1 MRMTKPPYTWV
12 ESPLM
17 TSPPKRRARSTATRL
32 LPTAVGP
39 RTMTM
44 PLLSGSN
51 FDQYPD
57 REDRGEKKESEEL
70 TPLQGASPT
79 LSRLLTSA
87 DSWAWPRVRLTAR
100 TSATRTS
107 SLLPR
112 RLRRRLSPTMLAFTL
127 SRDLISSR
135 PP

>member
-1 MRMTKPPYTWV
+1 M

-17 TSPPKRRARSTATRL
+17 TSPPQRRAKSTATRL

-57 REDRGEKKESEEL
+57 REDRGEKQEGEEL
-70 TPLQGASPT
+70 APLQGASPT
-79 LSRLLTSA
+79 LSSPLTSA
-87 DSWAWPRVRLTAR
+87 DSWAGPRARLTAR

-107 SLLPR
+107 SMLLR
-112 RLRRRLSPTMLAFTL
+112 TLRRHPSQKMLA
-127 SRDLISSR
+127 S
-135 PP
+135 